1 MNGLRLG
8 IVPEE
13 DHIWKKG
20 DAEWEEKSGD
30 MEEERK

>member
-1 MNGLRLG
+1 MSGLKLG
-8 IVPEE
+8 IVPE

-30 MEEERK
+30 MEKERR